1 MNAQLIEYIQTSTGL
16 QKNTVESVLSAFV
29 KYIQISLTQKF
40 SVNLLKFGTFSVR
53 FLDEREGRNPKT
65 GENITI
71 SAKWKP
77 RFKFS
82 ADFVVNPDPVAEFE
96 AKEPKIW
103 QIQIDGIAVEVPEF
117 KLHSY
122 SVTKNTPVWSEE
134 TGWELAKNIPD
145 KGFTRFLS

>member
-103 QIQIDGIAVEVPEF
+103 HFFERINSSAPVYALILVQQNLHNLYREF
-117 KLHSY
+117 L
-122 SVTKNTPVWSEE
+122 
-134 TGWELAKNIPD
+134 
-145 KGFTRFLS
+145 

>member
-65 GENITI
+65 GESLTI
-71 SAKWKP
+71 PGKWKP
-77 RFKFS
+77 KFKFS
-82 ADFVVNPDPVAEFE
+82 SDFVVHPDPVAEFE
-96 AKEPKIW
+96 AKDPKIW
-103 QIQIDGIAVEVPEF
+103 QIQIDGKPIEVPEN
-117 KLHSY
+117 KLLSY
-122 SVTKNTPVWSEE
+122 SVTKNTPVWSQE
-134 TGWELAKNIPD
+134 TGWELAKNISELEYL
-145 KGFTRFLS
+145 F

>member
-77 RFKFS
+77 RS
-82 ADFVVNPDPVAEFE
+82 HIPH
-96 AKEPKIW
+96 PKMLQREITEMK
-103 QIQIDGIAVEVPEF
+103 I
-117 KLHSY
+117 
-122 SVTKNTPVWSEE
+122 
-134 TGWELAKNIPD
+134 
-145 KGFTRFLS
+145 KGSIKTNR